1 MTEKIN
7 TDTYVY
13 SNGVT
18 DIVMTPQEFE
28 RGGYAMQAFVRIGP
42 ADPDSR
48 VDGAQQPK
56 ATTDKATKK
65 EKK

>member
-1 MTEKIN
+1 MTSKRI
-7 TDTYVY
+7 Y

-18 DIVMTPQEFE
+18 EIVMTEAEFE
-28 RGGYAMQAFVRIGP
+28 RGGYAMQAFIEIGP

-48 VDGAQQPK
+48 VDGEQQPK
-56 ATTDKATKK
+56 ATTDKKATKK